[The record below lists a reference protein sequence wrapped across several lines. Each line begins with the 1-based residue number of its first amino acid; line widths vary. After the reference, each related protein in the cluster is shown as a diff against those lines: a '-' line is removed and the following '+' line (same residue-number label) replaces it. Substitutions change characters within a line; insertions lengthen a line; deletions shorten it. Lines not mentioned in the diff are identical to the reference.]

1 MTAASDNQTLVK
13 MRTMSSKNILP
24 LSQATEEGKGAIED
38 EQDTGTTHQ
47 SEDEIS
53 GEMGS

>member
-1 MTAASDNQTLVK
+1 MAVSGNDQMLVK
-13 MRTMSSKNILP
+13 MRTMGLKNILP

-38 EQDTGTTHQ
+38 EKDTGTTHQ